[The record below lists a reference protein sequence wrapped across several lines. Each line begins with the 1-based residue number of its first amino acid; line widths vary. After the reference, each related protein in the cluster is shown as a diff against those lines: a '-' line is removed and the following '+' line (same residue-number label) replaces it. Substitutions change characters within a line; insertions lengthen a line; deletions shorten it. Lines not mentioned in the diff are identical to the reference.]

1 LSRRNILWSWQV
13 RTGNSI
19 TIAYIKN
26 IVLTSPNGWTGK
38 ILHIDLDRSTID
50 IIRPAAEIYHKYLG
64 GKGLAGYFLS
74 PKVTLPWNHRRMPL
88 LVFTGPLVGTA
99 APTSGR
105 STIMSRSPLTGTI
118 ADTSV
123 GGRLG
128 FQLKRAGWDGIIIT
142 GQSETPCG
150 IEIVDDTIQIVDA
163 GELWGQDTATIFSIL
178 GDGSQSVATIGQAA
192 ENGVCFSA
200 LMVDKHHVAG
210 RTGIGLCFAAKKLK
224 YLSVQGSGKVRIH
237 DKDKLLASREEILR
251 LTAASPILMGQHGFS
266 CFGTGSIYDL
276 MDSRRMMP
284 TDNFR
289 KTHFGRASELNAHA
303 YKNKY
308 DPGKHG
314 CMGCHIRCKKI
325 GRSAGYAGSSMPEF
339 ETMSHFT
346 ALIDNTDMDLVMQ
359 ANTLC
364 NRYGMD
370 TISAAATL
378 ACYKEISGIRDLSG
392 RLIQLLEEIGQGST
406 ELGRQLGKGSFH
418 YAASQ
423 NRQAASMSVK
433 GLELPAYDPRGAYGM
448 SLAYALA
455 TRGGCHL
462 RAYPVSHEILRKPVA
477 TDRFTYSGKARIIK
491 IAEDQ
496 NAVIDSLTACKFIFL
511 GAGLEEYA
519 GAFSAVTGIT
529 ATAQDLLKIGERI
542 YYHERLMNGLNGF
555 EAKDDDLPDRFFT
568 EAGTSGNGIEVNAL
582 DRDAFLEARSRY
594 YKIRGLDQE
603 GRVTKEKTE
612 ELGLAWNNS

>member
-1 LSRRNILWSWQV
+1 MSTAL
-13 RTGNSI
+13 
-19 TIAYIKN
+19 K
-26 IVLTSPNGWTGK
+26 GWTGK
-38 ILHIDLDRSTID
+38 ILRIDLDTASAETVRPSTTT
-50 IIRPAAEIYHKYLG
+50 YHTFIG
-64 GKGLAGYFLS
+64 GKGLAGYYLR
-74 PKVTLPWNHRRMPL
+74 PKITLPWNHPRMPL
-88 LVFTGPLVGTA
+88 LIFTGPLVGTA

-105 STIMSRSPLTGTI
+105 SSVMSRSPLTGAI

-142 GQSETPCG
+142 GKSEEPCG
-150 IEIVDDTIQIVDA
+150 IRVEDDTVKIVSA
-163 GELWGQDTATIFSIL
+163 SQLWGKETANVYDTVA
-178 GDGSQSVATIGQAA
+178 DGGASLATIGPAA
-192 ENGVCFSA
+192 ENGVYFSS
-200 LMVDKHHVAG
+200 LVVDKHHAAG
-210 RTGIGLCFAAKKLK
+210 RSGIGLCFAVKNVK
-224 YLSVQGSGKVRIH
+224 YLLIRGKQKIRVH
-237 DKDKLLASREEILR
+237 SKEQLNVAREEILR
-251 LTAASPILMGQHGFS
+251 LTSASPILMGRHGFS

-289 KTHFGRASELNAHA
+289 KTHFDRASKLNAHA
-303 YKNKY
+303 YKKKY
-308 DPGKHG
+308 EPGKHG

-325 GRSAGYAGSSMPEF
+325 GRTEGHVGSSMPEF

-359 ANTLC
+359 ANALC

-378 ACYKEISGIRDLSG
+378 ACYKEIFDIKDLSIQ
-392 RLIQLLEEIGQGST
+392 LIPLLEEIA
-406 ELGRQLGKGSFH
+406 LGTTALGKELAEGSLR
-418 YAASQ
+418 YAKRHQQQ
-423 NRQAASMSVK
+423 NSSMSVK

-462 RAYPVSHEILRKPVA
+462 RAYPISHEVLRKPVA
-477 TDRFTYSGKARIIK
+477 TDRFSFSGKARIIK

-496 NAVIDSLTACKFIFL
+496 NAIVDSLTACKFIFL

-519 GAFSAVTGIT
+519 GAFNAVTGES
-529 ATAQDLLKIGERI
+529 ASAQDLLKVGERI

-555 EAKDDDLPDRFFT
+555 TATDDDLPARFFEET
-568 EAGTSGNGIEVNAL
+568 GSSGNGIDIAPL
-582 DRDAFLEARSRY
+582 DREAFFKARARY
-594 YKIRGLDQE
+594 YSIRGLDKN
-603 GRVTKEKTE
+603 GCVTKKQTE
-612 ELGLAWNNS
+612 ALGLEWNNS

>member
-1 LSRRNILWSWQV
+1 MI
-13 RTGNSI
+13 
-19 TIAYIKN
+19 
-26 IVLTSPNGWTGK
+26 TSPNGWTGK
-38 ILHIDLDRSTID
+38 ILHIDLDKACID
-50 IIRPAAEIYHKYLG
+50 VLRPATEIYHKYLG
-64 GKGLAGYFLS
+64 GKGLAGYYLR
-74 PKVTLPWNHRRMPL
+74 PEVTLPWNHPRMPL
-88 LVFTGPLVGTA
+88 LIFTGPMVGTA

-128 FQLKRAGWDGIIIT
+128 FQLKLAGWDGIILT
-142 GQSETPCG
+142 GRSERPCG
-150 IEIVDDTIQIVDA
+150 IEIKDDKVQIVTA
-163 GELWGQDTATIFSIL
+163 GELWGKDTATVFSL
-178 GDGSQSVATIGQAA
+178 LADGSRSVATIGPAA
-192 ENGVCFSA
+192 ENGVCFAA

-210 RTGIGLCFAAKKLK
+210 RTGIGLSFAAKKIK
-224 YLSVQGSGKVRIH
+224 YLSVQGSKKVRVH
-237 DKDKLLASREEILR
+237 DREKLLAAREEILR

-289 KTHFGRASELNAHA
+289 KTHFDRASELNAHA
-303 YKNKY
+303 WKNKY
-308 DPGKHG
+308 DPGRHG

-325 GRSAGYAGSSMPEF
+325 GRSEGNAGSSMPEF

-346 ALIDNTDMDLVMQ
+346 ALIDNTDMGLVMQ

-378 ACYKEISGIRDLSG
+378 ACYKEIFDISNLSD
-392 RLIQLLEEIGQGST
+392 RLLQLLEEIGRGST
-406 ELGRQLGKGSFH
+406 ELGRQLGQGSLH
-418 YAASQ
+418 YASIY
-423 NRQAASMSVK
+423 NRQTASMSVK

-462 RAYPVSHEILRKPVA
+462 RAYPISHEILRKPVA
-477 TDRFTYSGKARIIK
+477 TDRFTFSGKARIIK

-496 NAVIDSLTACKFIFL
+496 NAVVDSLTACKFIFL
-511 GAGLEEYA
+511 GAGIEEYA
-519 GAFSAVTGIT
+519 GAFSAVTGIV

-542 YYHERLMNGLNGF
+542 YYHERLMNSLNGF
-555 EAKDDDLPDRFFT
+555 EAKDDDLPSRFFT
-568 EAGTSGNGIEVNAL
+568 EAGTSGNGIEVNPIA
-582 DRDAFLEARSRY
+582 REAFLEARSRY
-594 YKIRGLDQE
+594 YKIRGLDND
-603 GRVTKEKTE
+603 GRATKEKAE

>member
-1 LSRRNILWSWQV
+1 MP
-13 RTGNSI
+13 
-19 TIAYIKN
+19 
-26 IVLTSPNGWTGK
+26 TSLNGWTGK
-38 ILHIDLDRSTID
+38 ILHIDLDKVSID
-50 IIRPAAEIYHKYLG
+50 VVRPATEIYHKYIG
-64 GKGLAGYFLS
+64 GKGLAGFYLR
-74 PKVTLPWNHRRMPL
+74 PKVTLPWNHPRMPL
-88 LVFTGPLVGTA
+88 LIFTGPLVGTA

-150 IEIVDDTIQIVDA
+150 IEIEDDKVRIVTA
-163 GELWGQDTATIFSIL
+163 QKLWGKDTATIFSSL
-178 GDGSQSVATIGQAA
+178 ANGTRSVATIGPAA

-200 LMVDKHHVAG
+200 LVVDKHHVAG
-210 RTGIGLCFAAKKLK
+210 RSGIGLCFAAKNLK
-224 YLSVQGSGKVRIH
+224 YLSVQGSGKVKIH
-237 DKDKLLASREEILR
+237 DKEKLHAAREEILR

-289 KTHFGRASELNAHA
+289 KTHFDRASELNAHA

-325 GRSAGYAGSSMPEF
+325 GRSEEHVGASMPEF

-346 ALIDNTDMDLVMQ
+346 ALINNTDMDLVMQ
-359 ANTLC
+359 ANALC
-364 NRYGMD
+364 NHYGMD

-378 ACYKEISGIRDLSG
+378 ACHKEISGIKDLSG
-392 RLIQLLEEIGQGST
+392 QLVQLLEEIGQGCT
-406 ELGRQLGKGSFH
+406 EIGRQLGKGSLH
-418 YAASQ
+418 YASSHNEQ
-423 NRQAASMSVK
+423 TASMSVK

-462 RAYPVSHEILRKPVA
+462 RAYPISHEILRKPVA
-477 TDRFTYSGKARIIK
+477 TDRFTFSGKARIIK

-496 NAVIDSLTACKFIFL
+496 NAIVDSLTACKFIFL

-519 GAFSAVTGIT
+519 GAFSAVTGVT
-529 ATAQDLLKIGERI
+529 ATAQDLLKVGERI
-542 YYHERLMNGLNGF
+542 YYHERLMNSLNGF
-555 EAKDDDLPDRFFT
+555 EAKDDDLPSRFFD
-568 EAGTSGNGIEVNAL
+568 EAGTSGNGIEVKAL
-582 DRDAFLEARSRY
+582 DREAFLEARSRY
-594 YKIRGLDQE
+594 YRIRGLDENGGAIQE
-603 GRVTKEKTE
+603 KAE

>member
-1 LSRRNILWSWQV
+1 
-13 RTGNSI
+13 
-19 TIAYIKN
+19 
-26 IVLTSPNGWTGK
+26 VLTSPNGWTGK
-38 ILHIDLDRSTID
+38 ILHIDLDRSCID
-50 IIRPAAEIYHKYLG
+50 IIRPATKIYHKYIG
-64 GKGLAGYFLS
+64 GKGLAGYYLR
-74 PKVTLPWNHRRMPL
+74 PEVTLPWNHPRMPL
-88 LVFTGPLVGTA
+88 LIFTGPLVGTA

-150 IEIVDDTIQIVDA
+150 IEIDNDKVQIVAA
-163 GELWGQDTATIFSIL
+163 GELWGKDTATVFSTL
-178 GDGSQSVATIGQAA
+178 AGGSRSIATIGLAA

-210 RTGIGLCFAAKKLK
+210 RAGIGLSFAVKKLK
-224 YLSVQGSGKVRIH
+224 YLSVQGNGKIKIH
-237 DKDKLLASREEILR
+237 DKEKLHAAREEILR

-289 KTHFGRASELNAHA
+289 KTHFDRASELNAHA
-303 YKNKY
+303 YKKRY

-314 CMGCHIRCKKI
+314 CLGCHIRCKKI
-325 GRSAGYAGSSMPEF
+325 GRSEGHVGFSMPEF

-346 ALIDNTDMDLVMQ
+346 ALIDNTDMDLVTQ
-359 ANTLC
+359 ANALC

-378 ACYKEISGIRDLSG
+378 ACYKEISGIKDLSG
-392 RLIQLLEEIGQGST
+392 QLVQLLEEIGQGST

-418 YAASQ
+418 YASSHNQ
-423 NRQAASMSVK
+423 QAASMSVK

-462 RAYPVSHEILRKPVA
+462 RAYPISHEILRKPVA
-477 TDRFTYSGKARIIK
+477 TDRFTFSGKARIIK

-496 NAVIDSLTACKFIFL
+496 NAIVDSLTACKFIFL

-519 GAFSAVTGIT
+519 GAFSAVTGMA
-529 ATAQDLLKIGERI
+529 ATAQGLLKVGERI
-542 YYHERLMNGLNGF
+542 YYHERLMNSLNGF
-555 EAKDDDLPDRFFT
+555 EAKDDDLPSRFFD
-568 EAGTSGNGIEVNAL
+568 EAGTSGNGIEVGPL
-582 DRDAFLEARSRY
+582 DRKAFLEARSRY
-594 YKIRGLDQE
+594 YTIRGLDGE
-603 GRVTKEKTE
+603 GRAIKEKAE
-612 ELGLAWNNS
+612 ELGLVWNNS

>member
-1 LSRRNILWSWQV
+1 M
-13 RTGNSI
+13 
-19 TIAYIKN
+19 
-26 IVLTSPNGWTGK
+26 LTSPNGWIGK
-38 ILHIDLDRSTID
+38 ILHVDLDNASID
-50 IIRPAAEIYHKYLG
+50 VIRPATEVYHKYIG
-64 GKGLAGYFLS
+64 GKGLAGYYLR
-74 PKVTLPWNHRRMPL
+74 PKVTLPWKHPRMPL
-88 LVFTGPLVGTA
+88 LIFTGPLVGTA

-105 STIMSRSPLTGTI
+105 STIMSRSPLTDAI

-128 FQLKRAGWDGIIIT
+128 FQLKRAGWDGIVIT
-142 GQSETPCG
+142 GQAARPIG
-150 IEIVDDTIQIVDA
+150 IEIKDDQVRIVTA
-163 GELWGQDTATIFSIL
+163 EEFWGKDTATVFSSL
-178 GDGSQSVATIGQAA
+178 ADGSRSVATIGPAA
-192 ENGVCFSA
+192 ENGVSFSA
-200 LMVDKHHVAG
+200 LMVDKHHAAG
-210 RTGIGLCFAAKKLK
+210 RTGIGLCFAVKKLK
-224 YLSVQGSGKVRIH
+224 YLSVQGSGKVNIH
-237 DKDKLLASREEILR
+237 DRAKLHTAREEILR
-251 LTAASPILMGQHGFS
+251 LTAASPILMGPHGFS

-289 KTHFGRASELNAHA
+289 KTHFDRASELNAHA

-325 GRSAGYAGSSMPEF
+325 GRSEGHAGSSMPEF
-339 ETMSHFT
+339 ETMSHFS

-378 ACYKEISGIRDLSG
+378 ACYKEISGTKDLSD
-392 RLIQLLEEIGQGST
+392 RLVQLLEEIGLGST

-418 YAASQ
+418 YASSH
-423 NRQAASMSVK
+423 NRQTASMSVK

-477 TDRFTYSGKARIIK
+477 TDRFTFSGKARIIK

-496 NAVIDSLTACKFIFL
+496 NAIVDSLTACKFIFL

-519 GAFSAVTGIT
+519 GAFSAVTGVT

-542 YYHERLMNGLNGF
+542 YYHERLMNSLNGF
-555 EAKDDDLPDRFFT
+555 TAKDDDLPSRFFN
-568 EAGTSGNGIEVNAL
+568 EAGTSGNGIEVGPL
-582 DRDAFLEARSRY
+582 DREAFLKARSRY
-594 YKIRGLDQE
+594 YKIRGLDE
-603 GRVTKEKTE
+603 DGRATKEKAG

>member
-1 LSRRNILWSWQV
+1 VI
-13 RTGNSI
+13 
-19 TIAYIKN
+19 
-26 IVLTSPNGWTGK
+26 TSPNGWTGK
-38 ILHIDLDRSTID
+38 ILHIDLDKACID
-50 IIRPAAEIYHKYLG
+50 VLRPATEIYHKYLG
-64 GKGLAGYFLS
+64 GKGLAGYYLR
-74 PKVTLPWNHRRMPL
+74 PEVTLPWNHPRMPL
-88 LVFTGPLVGTA
+88 LIFTGPMVGTA

-128 FQLKRAGWDGIIIT
+128 FQLKLAGWDGIILT
-142 GQSETPCG
+142 GRSERPCG
-150 IEIVDDTIQIVDA
+150 IEIKDDKVQIVTA
-163 GELWGQDTATIFSIL
+163 GELWGKDTATVFSL
-178 GDGSQSVATIGQAA
+178 LADGSRSVATIGPAA
-192 ENGVCFSA
+192 ENGVCFAA

-210 RTGIGLCFAAKKLK
+210 RTGIGLSFAAKKIK
-224 YLSVQGSGKVRIH
+224 YLSVQGSKKVRVH
-237 DKDKLLASREEILR
+237 DREKLLAAREEILR

-289 KTHFGRASELNAHA
+289 KTHFDRASELNAHA
-303 YKNKY
+303 WKNKY
-308 DPGKHG
+308 DPGRHG

-325 GRSAGYAGSSMPEF
+325 GRSEGNAGSSMPEF

-346 ALIDNTDMDLVMQ
+346 ALIDNTDMGLVMQ

-378 ACYKEISGIRDLSG
+378 ACYKEIFDISNLSD
-392 RLIQLLEEIGQGST
+392 RLLQLLEEIGRGST
-406 ELGRQLGKGSFH
+406 ELGRQLGQGSLH
-418 YAASQ
+418 YASIY
-423 NRQAASMSVK
+423 NRQTASMSVK

-462 RAYPVSHEILRKPVA
+462 RAYPISHEILRKPVA
-477 TDRFTYSGKARIIK
+477 TDRFTFSGKARIIK

-496 NAVIDSLTACKFIFL
+496 NAVVDSLTACKFIFL
-511 GAGLEEYA
+511 GAGIEEYA
-519 GAFSAVTGIT
+519 GAFSAVTGIV

-542 YYHERLMNGLNGF
+542 YYHERLMNSLNGF
-555 EAKDDDLPDRFFT
+555 EAKDDDLPSRFFT
-568 EAGTSGNGIEVNAL
+568 EAGTSGNGIEVNPIA
-582 DRDAFLEARSRY
+582 REAFLEARSRY
-594 YKIRGLDQE
+594 YKIRGLDND
-603 GRVTKEKTE
+603 GRATKEKAE